1 MQSCKRLFPSAII
14 IPVVMLAAVGVM
26 ALTARDK
33 YTLNVPNGL
42 AFSEFRGY
50 ETWQTVSVSQS
61 GDLIE
66 VILANPVMI
75 DAYLAGVPGN
85 GKHFPDG
92 SKMTKIHW
100 KAKKSAEAH
109 APTTVPDTLHDVDF
123 MVRDSRRFLDTGGWG
138 YAQFN
143 YAGASDTFSPEGS
156 GASCGYACHTIAKAK
171 DYVFTAYGKR

>member
-1 MQSCKRLFPSAII
+1 MKGKRMPAIAMTITGVLAVVGGWAISAQ
-14 IPVVMLAAVGVM
+14 
-26 ALTARDK
+26 DK
-33 YTLNVPNGL
+33 YTLKVPNGL

-50 ETWQTVSVSQS
+50 EKWQAVSVSQS

-75 DAYLAGVPGN
+75 EAYLAGVPGN
-85 GKHFPDG
+85 DKHFPDG

-100 KAKKSAEAH
+100 KAKKSAEAP
-109 APTTVPDTLHDVDF
+109 APTTVPDTLHDIDF
-123 MVRDSRRFLDTGGWG
+123 MATDSRRFPDTGGWG

-143 YAGASDTFSPEGS
+143 YDTASDTFTPQGS
-156 GASCGYACHTIAKAK
+156 GANRGYECHTIVKAK